1 MNLNLINLINIYKAL
16 NQTSREYTFFSR
28 SYKIFNNIHNTL
40 SNKTSFNKYQKAGK
54 KER

>member
-28 SYKIFNNIHNTL
+28 SYKIFNKIRNTL
-40 SNKTSFNKYQKAGK
+40 SNKTSFNKYQKAEK
-54 KER
+54 RR